1 MLTLVFANLLKIS
14 CLQETNRNGLRIAVA
29 EHFINKFV
37 LTRIEPSG
45 APELTQMLSLDFEQA
60 GFHRGGAP

>member
-1 MLTLVFANLLKIS
+1 
-14 CLQETNRNGLRIAVA
+14 
-29 EHFINKFV
+29 